1 MHALDGCDEEK
12 LVLVATAKCLADFPQ
27 LQQSHPQL
35 WTAMRDEALKKA
47 QGERGRREKSE
58 RRVGKGGGAGT
69 RRCSTSCIR
78 DEYE

>member
-47 QGERGRREKSE
+47 QGERGRRE
-58 RRVGKGGGAGT
+58 RRVRECGGGAGT